1 MQFFASRQL
10 WRRLRQPR
18 REPPTGPRFA
28 PANFKPGG
36 KIEQGCGGS
45 SPLLCERSI
54 PALHHPSVSCGGNKR
69 PRCFAIALPFELQQ
83 LAPPAGVEPAT
94 DVTRA
99 FTTPQTLQTFVLLPS
114 LLPSLVNISLA
125 HTCSVSFLQGS
136 TASRNPGGTGAHGET
151 AFPPGEHCVL
161 PKPKK

>member
-18 REPPTGPRFA
+18 REPPAGPRFA
-28 PANFKPGG
+28 PAKFKPGG
-36 KIEQGCGGS
+36 IIEQSTGAQGPRS
-45 SPLLCERSI
+45 LTRSNSP
-54 PALHHPSVSCGGNKR
+54 PHHPGNFCGGNHR
-69 PRCFAIALPFELQQ
+69 PRHLSAALSVELRQ
-83 LAPPAGVEPAT
+83 LTPPAGVEPAT

-99 FTTPQTLQTFVLLPS
+99 FTTPQTLQTFVLVPS

-136 TASRNPGGTGAHGET
+136 KASRNPGGTGAHGET
-151 AFPPGEHCVL
+151 AFSPGERCVL
-161 PKPKK
+161 PRPKK